1 MSKETEK
8 ETKKPVAKKTTEKS
22 VPKKTSEKAED
33 KKTSE
38 KVSSKLKEITSSR
51 RLKME
56 KKPIPKNL
64 VENEG
69 IKYFFYFL
77 YVFLL
82 AGFLTSLLNL
92 IDLSYYL
99 NIGTLFSTNNPLVPV
114 DIATVLPLN
123 FYTFF
128 LAILALLLRASVAIG
143 LAVLAFD
150 DDKDSWLRIVAVL
163 GIVFIIF
170 GVQIIGP

>member
-1 MSKETEK
+1 MSNEK
-8 ETKKPVAKKTTEKS
+8 EKDTKVTKKKS
-22 VPKKTSEKAED
+22 SPKSTD
-33 KKTSE
+33 KKTSD
-38 KVSSKLKEITSSR
+38 KVSSKLREITNSR
-51 RLKME
+51 RLQLE

-77 YVFLL
+77 YIFLL
-82 AGFLTSLLNL
+82 AGFLTALLNL
-92 IDLSYYL
+92 VDLSYYL
-99 NIGTLFSTNNPLVPV
+99 NFGTFFATNNPLVPS

-123 FYTFF
+123 FYSFF
-128 LAILALLLRASVAIG
+128 LAILRLLLRASVAIG

-170 GVQIIGP
+170 GVQIVGPA